1 MILGLE
7 FPPISHL
14 VEWPTIF
21 GSGPFAVNKVVL
33 LMWASV
39 AIVFA
44 VYFIGGR
51 KRELVPTGAQNLAES
66 TIEFIDDQIV
76 MQTMGVEGLRFTPF
90 LMTLFTFI
98 FVCNIWEIIPGI
110 QMPVTARIALPIF
123 LALLVYVIYNFVG
136 IVRQGP
142 ISYLKNIMFIPGVPW
157 PMYILLT
164 PIELITRFITQP
176 LSLAVRLFAN
186 LLAGHLLL
194 VSFAVI
200 TQALFEATVVGA
212 ALPLALLV
220 FLMGFE
226 VLVSFLQAYIFTI
239 LAAVYIDAAMH
250 PQH

>member
-1 MILGLE
+1 VILGLD

-21 GSGPFAVNKVVL
+21 GGGAFAVNKVVL

-39 AIVFA
+39 AIVFTI
-44 VYFIGGR
+44 YFLGGR
-51 KRELVPTGAQNLAES
+51 KREAVPTGVQNLAES
-66 TIEFIDDQIV
+66 TVEFIDDQIV

-98 FVCNIWEIIPGI
+98 FVCNIWEIMPGI
-110 QMPVTARIALPIF
+110 QMPVTARIALPIVMS
-123 LALLVYVIYNFVG
+123 LTVYLIYNFIG
-136 IVRQGP
+136 IARQGP

-200 TQALFEATVVGA
+200 TQALFETTKVGA
-212 ALPLALLV
+212 ALPFALLI

>member
-44 VYFIGGR
+44 VYFVGGR
-51 KRELVPTGAQNLAES
+51 KRELVPTGAQNVAES

-110 QMPVTARIALPIF
+110 QMPVTARIAVPIF

-212 ALPLALLV
+212 ALPLALLI

>member
-1 MILGLE
+1 VILGLD

-110 QMPVTARIALPIF
+110 QMPVTARIAVPIF

-212 ALPLALLV
+212 ALPLALLI